1 MASKK
6 KINTNDWLIGQG
18 YKNHPQFTAIAK
30 RAAQLAKESNGFD
43 AIRQTIQAEF
53 PMPAAP
59 QRESGVMERPA
70 PYTLFQGGNIQF
82 DSATLDQFKQALSM
96 RPVVGGAEMPDGHYG
111 YGVPIGAVVAT
122 RGAIFPSY
130 VGVDISCR
138 MTATVLDISV
148 NDFMRERKQVMDWM
162 IASSKFGPQGYG
174 RGELKEHAVMN
185 DPLWKQLPYL
195 RSLKDKAHSQLGTSG
210 GGNHFFDAMVMTVVR
225 PISWLPNAKVGEEY
239 VVIVTHSGS
248 RNVGK
253 ATEEYYDALAV
264 TETQAKYSK
273 VPKGYAWLDMDGA
286 AGQEYVQAMLLMGQ
300 YAQAN
305 HHIIHDTF
313 LAKSR
318 LKSLAQVENQ
328 HNFAEILEDG
338 TIIHRKGATPAGIGQ
353 FGIVPGSCL
362 GTSFI
367 VEGLG
372 NPDSFNSSSHG
383 AGRAKSRAKAKD
395 DIRNMGRDV
404 FERAMKKAD
413 ILHFGIADD
422 ETSFAYKNPDEVMA
436 LQDGVVC
443 NVVATMKP
451 RIVVMGE
458 EDRNEGK

>member
-1 MASKK
+1 MAK
-6 KINTNDWLIGQG
+6 KINTNEWLIGQG
-18 YKNHPQFTAIAK
+18 YKNHPQFVAIAK
-30 RAAQLAKESNGFD
+30 RAAQLAQANQSFD
-43 AIRQTIQAEF
+43 SIRQTIQAEF
-53 PMPAAP
+53 PFPTAP

-70 PYTLFQGGNIQF
+70 PYKLFQGGKIQF

-96 RPVVGGAEMPDGHYG
+96 RPVIGGAEMPDGHYG

-122 RGAIFPSY
+122 KGAIFPSY

-138 MTATVLDISV
+138 MTATVLDMTV
-148 NDFMRERKQVMDWM
+148 NDFMRDRKHIMGAM

-174 RGELKEHAVMN
+174 RGELKEHAVMDN
-185 DPLWKQLPYL
+185 PLWNQLPYL
-195 RSLKDKAHSQLGTSG
+195 RGLKEKAHSQLGTSG
-210 GGNHFFDAMVMTVVR
+210 GGNHFFDAMIMELVR
-225 PISWLPNAKVGEEY
+225 PVSWLPQGKVGDEF

-264 TETQAKYSK
+264 AETNAKYSK
-273 VPKGYAWLDMDGA
+273 VPKGYAWLDINGE
-286 AGQEYVQAMLLMGQ
+286 AGQEYVAAMTLMGK
-300 YAQAN
+300 YAQAC

-313 LAKSR
+313 LAKSG
-318 LKSLAQVENQ
+318 LKMLAQVENQ
-328 HNFAEILEDG
+328 HNFAEILPDG

-353 FGIVPGSCL
+353 VGIVPGSCL

-372 NPDSFNSSSHG
+372 NPDSYCSSSHG
-383 AGRAKSRAKAKD
+383 AGRAKSRSKAKD
-395 DIRNMGRDV
+395 DIREMGRKV
-404 FERAMKKAD
+404 FEQAMKKAD

-422 ETSFAYKNPDEVMA
+422 ETSFAYKDPEEVMA

-443 NVVATMKP
+443 NVVARMKP
-451 RIVVMGE
+451 KIVVMGE
-458 EDRNEGK
+458 EDKAEGK